1 MKIKDLI
8 KELENSNPESEV
20 WVRISYPQNGE
31 ITARAERNIYG
42 AVDCFVIEGWKD
54 EN

>member
-8 KELENSNPESEV
+8 KELKNCNPESEV

-31 ITARAERNIYG
+31 INTRAELI
-42 AVDCFVIEGWKD
+42 VDDKNKRCIIEGWKD